1 MSNERNKK
9 FETLQPGISISSKYS
24 TNGTLGLIVYDK
36 INNYQ
41 PCILSNWHVLV
52 KRSFVPRI
60 SFRIGKPVFQPG
72 KLPQGGRPKR
82 NTIIARLTRY
92 DRITDSAIAKITN
105 RDFILNQFE
114 TNTLI
119 KTARVPVKGDI
130 VEKSGTRTGVT
141 RGKVVEVKGSIVTIK
156 TIEENN
162 PLDLEISAGGDSGC
176 LWYDPITFE
185 GLVLHNSGET
195 NKRPEEEFA
204 KGTMLVK
211 VLEKLNIS
219 LTDNN

>member
-1 MSNERNKK
+1 MSNERNKR
-9 FETLQPGISISSKYS
+9 FEILQPGISISSKYS

-36 INNYQ
+36 TNNYH
-41 PCILSNWHVLV
+41 PCILSNWHVLA
-52 KRSFVPRI
+52 KRSFIPRI
-60 SFRIGKPVFQPG
+60 SFRIGKPIFQPG
-72 KLPQGGRPKR
+72 KLPQGGRPKN
-82 NTIIARLTRY
+82 NTIVAKLTRY

-119 KTARVPVKGDI
+119 KTARVPIKGDV

-141 RGKVVEVKGSIVTIK
+141 RGKVVEVNGDIVTIK
-156 TIEENN
+156 TIEDNN
-162 PLDLEISAGGDSGC
+162 PQDIEISAGGDSGC
-176 LWYDPITFE
+176 LWYDPITLE

-195 NKRPEEEFA
+195 DNRPEKEFA

-219 LTDNN
+219 LTDN